1 MAIALVRRPGR
12 CLERLA
18 ATSSKEWSAEEQTLG
33 RLIANWQATQLALT
47 KKTAPAAVRN
57 KIIEV
62 P

>member
-1 MAIALVRRPGR
+1 MAMALVRRPGR

-18 ATSSKEWSAEEQTLG
+18 ATSSKEWSAEDPTLD

-47 KKTAPAAVRN
+47 KTAPATVRN

>member
-1 MAIALVRRPGR
+1 MAMALVRRPGR

-18 ATSSKEWSAEEQTLG
+18 GDQFQGESAEEQTLG

-47 KKTAPAAVRN
+47 KTAPAAVRN